1 MREGLKNW
9 LVVFAIVIVSA
20 LIIQFALSN
29 KQNKVDQTE
38 VLGLYEVSY
47 KYAPYITSIPTI
59 SVVVGDEFE
68 YVMTSSDLDTSDIE
82 LEYYLKEKPDWIY
95 IEGNRVYGVPPEMGT
110 YKFVVSVSD
119 GVNST
124 SQINY
129 ILVEDEK

>member
-9 LVVFAIVIVSA
+9 LIVFAIVIVSA
-20 LIIQFALSN
+20 LIIDFGLFN
-29 KQNKVDQTE
+29 KQNDSSQTE
-38 VLGLYEVSY
+38 ILGVQEVNY
-47 KYAPYITSIPTI
+47 KYVPYITSISTM
-59 SVVVGDEFE
+59 SVTVGDEFE
-68 YVMTSSDLDTSDIE
+68 YIITSSDLDTPEME
-82 LEYYLKEKPDWIY
+82 LEYSLKEKPDWMY
-95 IEGNRVYGVPPEMGT
+95 IEGNRVYGVPLEVGT